1 MVTLNVKSILGGEE
15 TVKKILQDGLEEE
28 RKRVEY
34 ALNMTMNAIRIFEER
49 FGMSTDIFIEKFS
62 SGEIEEN
69 EETFEWWA
77 ETKLADELKETLQT
91 ITTIEICQQ

>member
-34 ALNMTMNAIRIFEER
+34 ALNMTMKAIRTFEER
-49 FGMSTDIFIEKFS
+49 FGMSTDIFIEKFR

>member
-1 MVTLNVKSILGGEE
+1 MVTLNVKSVYGEEE

-28 RKRVEY
+28 RKRIEY
-34 ALNMTMNAIRIFEER
+34 ALDITLKAIKAFEKKT
-49 FGMSTDIFIEKFS
+49 GMSTDIFIEKFR

-77 ETKLADELKETLQT
+77 EAKLANDLKEKLQT
-91 ITTIEICQQ
+91 ITTIEICQ

>member
-1 MVTLNVKSILGGEE
+1 MVTLNVKSISGGEE

-49 FGMSTDIFIEKFS
+49 FAMSTDIFIEKFR

-69 EETFEWWA
+69 QETFEWWA
-77 ETKLADELKETLQT
+77 ETKLADKLKETLQT

>member
-1 MVTLNVKSILGGEE
+1 MVTLNVKSVSGEEE

-28 RKRVEY
+28 RKRIEY
-34 ALNMTMNAIRIFEER
+34 ALDMTLKAIKTFEKKS
-49 FGMSTDIFIEKFS
+49 GMSTDIFIEKFR

-77 ETKLADELKETLQT
+77 ETKLANELKEKLQT
-91 ITTIEICQQ
+91 ITTIEICQ